1 MLARKYNLVRLPH
14 KDSPRDKKEKSI
26 NKARIQRLLR
36 QIDGFK
42 LHRRE
47 LPPEPAR
54 REDLDGH
61 ILGEEFRKAERDHLQ
76 SHVPMNSWTEVSKND
91 PEARDAQ
98 IPDSMWVYVYKF
110 DKHGRLA
117 KCKARLVVRG
127 GSASEIR
134 DR

>member
-1 MLARKYNLVRLPH
+1 MLDRQYDIQPKVMEVDNELTTQKPKVKAFLE
-14 KDSPRDKKEKSI
+14 KECIKLEPS
-26 NKARIQRLLR
+26 ARIQRLLR

-42 LHRRE
+42 QLHRRE

-54 REDLDGH
+54 HEDLDDH

-98 IPDSMWVYVYKF
+98 ILDCMWVYVYKF
-110 DKHGRLA
+110 SKP
-117 KCKARLVVRG
+117 
-127 GSASEIR
+127 SP
-134 DR
+134 